1 MCGYKYQI
9 SWSVEPADRPSLR
22 RHSPALQQRERPV
35 QLRVLPAG
43 QVLAGGG
50 EQDIRCDTA
59 ANERRAVQQAVAYG
73 AYAGAAAARHP
84 QKQGRAGR
92 AAGGFPDNGG
102 TMVGSEKGQR
112 ILRSG
117 DRTAGSEQ
125 HARAVIQR
133 SVAGGAVGIHV
144 FLPASAMQH
153 IDTPL
158 RRLRSV
164 QTRQLVPGHPH
175 KLAAGGDI
183 DSPAQLGALAAAVKL
198 PGDEQLRH
206 LPPIPGHAA
215 DVVPQVEHDAVR
227 PRPADGP
234 GDLHGS
240 IRKRKDGR
248 WEGRYTAGHDP
259 ETGKA
264 IYKNVLG
271 KTQAEV
277 KEKLKQAIEETQ
289 ALDITKAGK
298 YTVGEWMEMW
308 FQDYAKIKVRPSS
321 HQTYQGYIHNHIR
334 PNIGD
339 IPLEKL
345 TSLDL
350 QKFYKKLLTEGR
362 VDRVEA
368 KGQPKGLSA
377 KTVRNIHQILSSA
390 LKLAQEQRL
399 ILTNPAE
406 GCALPRVEHQEM
418 KTLTTVQLA
427 SFFREVRDSGVFE
440 LYYLELA
447 TGLRRGELL
456 GLKWEDVDLE
466 RGDLRVRRQVS
477 RINGEVVEAPLKTK
491 NAYRTLP
498 LAEDTVSV
506 LKEQRRKVGSSPWV
520 FPSPNG
526 GPISPDSVLHMLH
539 RVLKRAGLPKVRF
552 HDLRHTFATLALQNG
567 VDVKTVS
574 GMLGHFSAGFT
585 LDTYA
590 HITSVAQR
598 QAAQTMGNVLAGT
611 IEG

>member
-1 MCGYKYQI
+1 MRMAKKR
-9 SWSVEPADRPSLR
+9 AN
-22 RHSPALQQRERPV
+22 
-35 QLRVLPAG
+35 
-43 QVLAGGG
+43 G
-50 EQDIRCDTA
+50 E
-59 ANERRAVQQAVAYG
+59 
-73 AYAGAAAARHP
+73 
-84 QKQGRAGR
+84 
-92 AAGGFPDNGG
+92 
-102 TMVGSEKGQR
+102 
-112 ILRSG
+112 
-117 DRTAGSEQ
+117 
-125 HARAVIQR
+125 
-133 SVAGGAVGIHV
+133 
-144 FLPASAMQH
+144 
-153 IDTPL
+153 
-158 RRLRSV
+158 
-164 QTRQLVPGHPH
+164 
-175 KLAAGGDI
+175 
-183 DSPAQLGALAAAVKL
+183 
-198 PGDEQLRH
+198 
-206 LPPIPGHAA
+206 
-215 DVVPQVEHDAVR
+215 
-227 PRPADGP
+227 
-234 GDLHGS
+234 GS

-271 KTQAEV
+271 RSQAEV
-277 KEKLKQAIEETQ
+277 KEKLKQAIGETQ
-289 ALDITKAGK
+289 ALDVTKVGK
-298 YTVGEWMEMW
+298 YTVGQWMEVW

-345 TSLDL
+345 ASLDL
-350 QKFYKKLLTEGR
+350 QKFYKKLLTQGR

-390 LKLAQEQRL
+390 LKLAQGQRL
-399 ILTNPAE
+399 ILANPAE

-427 SFFREVRDSGVFE
+427 SFFREARDSGVFE

-456 GLKWEDVDLE
+456 GLKWEDIDLE

-506 LKEQRRKVGSSPWV
+506 LKEQRRKVGNSPWV

-590 HITSVAQR
+590 HITSAAQR

>member
-1 MCGYKYQI
+1 MAKKR
-9 SWSVEPADRPSLR
+9 AN
-22 RHSPALQQRERPV
+22 
-35 QLRVLPAG
+35 
-43 QVLAGGG
+43 G
-50 EQDIRCDTA
+50 E
-59 ANERRAVQQAVAYG
+59 
-73 AYAGAAAARHP
+73 
-84 QKQGRAGR
+84 
-92 AAGGFPDNGG
+92 
-102 TMVGSEKGQR
+102 
-112 ILRSG
+112 
-117 DRTAGSEQ
+117 
-125 HARAVIQR
+125 
-133 SVAGGAVGIHV
+133 
-144 FLPASAMQH
+144 
-153 IDTPL
+153 
-158 RRLRSV
+158 
-164 QTRQLVPGHPH
+164 
-175 KLAAGGDI
+175 
-183 DSPAQLGALAAAVKL
+183 
-198 PGDEQLRH
+198 
-206 LPPIPGHAA
+206 
-215 DVVPQVEHDAVR
+215 
-227 PRPADGP
+227 
-234 GDLHGS
+234 GS

-277 KEKLKQAIEETQ
+277 KEKLKQAIGETQ

-298 YTVGEWMEMW
+298 YTVGEWMEVW

-321 HQTYQGYIHNHIR
+321 HQTYQGYIHNHIQ
-334 PNIGD
+334 PNIGE

-350 QKFYKKLLTEGR
+350 QKFYKKLLTQGR

-377 KTVRNIHQILSSA
+377 KTVRNIHQILSSS

-427 SFFREVRDSGVFE
+427 SFFREARESGVFE

-456 GLKWEDVDLE
+456 GLKWEDVDLQ

-477 RINGEVVEAPLKTK
+477 RINGDVVEAPLKTK

-506 LKEQRRKVGSSPWV
+506 LKEQRKKVGNSPWV

-590 HITSVAQR
+590 HITSAAQR
-598 QAAQTMGNVLAGT
+598 QAAQTMGSVLAET
-611 IEG
+611 LYS

>member
-1 MCGYKYQI
+1 MAKKR
-9 SWSVEPADRPSLR
+9 AN
-22 RHSPALQQRERPV
+22 
-35 QLRVLPAG
+35 
-43 QVLAGGG
+43 G
-50 EQDIRCDTA
+50 E
-59 ANERRAVQQAVAYG
+59 
-73 AYAGAAAARHP
+73 
-84 QKQGRAGR
+84 
-92 AAGGFPDNGG
+92 
-102 TMVGSEKGQR
+102 
-112 ILRSG
+112 
-117 DRTAGSEQ
+117 
-125 HARAVIQR
+125 
-133 SVAGGAVGIHV
+133 
-144 FLPASAMQH
+144 
-153 IDTPL
+153 
-158 RRLRSV
+158 
-164 QTRQLVPGHPH
+164 
-175 KLAAGGDI
+175 
-183 DSPAQLGALAAAVKL
+183 
-198 PGDEQLRH
+198 
-206 LPPIPGHAA
+206 
-215 DVVPQVEHDAVR
+215 
-227 PRPADGP
+227 
-234 GDLHGS
+234 GS

-271 KTQAEV
+271 RSQAEV
-277 KEKLKQAIEETQ
+277 KEKLKQAIGEIQ

-298 YTVGEWMEMW
+298 YTVGEWMEVW

-350 QKFYKKLLTEGR
+350 QKFYKKLLAQGR

-377 KTVRNIHQILSSA
+377 KTVRNIHQILSSG

-427 SFFREVRDSGVFE
+427 SFFREARESGVFE

-456 GLKWEDVDLE
+456 GLKWEDIDLE

-498 LAEDTVSV
+498 LAEDTVGV
-506 LKEQRRKVGSSPWV
+506 LKEQRKKVGNSPWV

-552 HDLRHTFATLALQNG
+552 HDLRHTFATLVLQNG

-590 HITSVAQR
+590 HITSAAQR
-598 QAAQTMGNVLAGT
+598 QAAQTMGSVLAGT
-611 IEG
+611 ILT